1 MAATIRLICNSFI
14 TVVER
19 GYKMKCSFKKFIV
32 SLIAS
37 ILTKATWELIIVLLK
52 K

>member
-1 MAATIRLICNSFI
+1 
-14 TVVER
+14 
-19 GYKMKCSFKKFIV
+19 MKCSFKKFIV